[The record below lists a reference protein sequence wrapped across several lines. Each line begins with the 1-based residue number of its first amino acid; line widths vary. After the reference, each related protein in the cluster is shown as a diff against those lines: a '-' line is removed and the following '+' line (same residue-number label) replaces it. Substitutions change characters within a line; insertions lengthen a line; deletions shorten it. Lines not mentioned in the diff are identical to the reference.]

1 MWYRMVPL
9 FIAIWFWLIKNKFM
23 LHVIGEILVDTY
35 IEEGKTSIFPGGA
48 PFNVACNVKNYL
60 DAVSFYG
67 AVGEDKNGQYL
78 LEFAKSKGFN
88 NLKIIP
94 NRETSRAV
102 VTLDNGERSFHFERD
117 NGADYLLSLSDIDFS
132 LIKAGDI
139 VHIGSLMLSYKEG
152 IEFYNSLVSKLRAI
166 KGVKISF
173 DINYRDD
180 IFPSSN
186 EAKKIF
192 IDALK
197 QADILKFSI
206 EELTLLS
213 NKEDIL
219 EGLRV
224 LLNKNQVAV
233 VTLGKDGSLLYVNDK
248 LHKVDTIPLKPV
260 DTTGAGDAFYSYFL
274 SSLVNNPNFIYND
287 ELIQKYLFRCNIV
300 GGIATLKK
308 GAIGVAPKEK
318 EIDEFIKQ
326 NNL

>member
-1 MWYRMVPL
+1 M
-9 FIAIWFWLIKNKFM
+9 LIS
-23 LHVIGEILVDTY
+23 IGEILVD
-35 IEEGKTSIFPGGA
+35 IFKDTKGETVYPGGA
-48 PFNVACNVKNYL
+48 PFNLASNATNYTKE
-60 DAVSFYG
+60 VYF
-67 AVGEDKNGQYL
+67 VGSVGNDKNGQL
-78 LEFAKSKGFN
+78 LIDTAKKVGFVKDGI
-88 NLKIIP
+88 KIIP
-94 NRETSRAV
+94 NKETSRAV
-102 VTLDNGERSFHFERD
+102 VSLDNGERSFRFERD

-132 LIKAGDI
+132 IIKAGDI

-152 IEFYNSLVSKLRAI
+152 IEFYNSLISRLRTI

-180 IFPSSN
+180 IFPSS
-186 EAKKIF
+186 EAAKKIF

-287 ELIQKYLFRCNIV
+287 KLIQKYLFRCNIV